1 MSPLLANIYLHYV
14 FDLWVQHWRKQAR
27 GEVIVV
33 RYADDFIV
41 GFQYR
46 QDADRFMTEL
56 RERLAKFCLELHP
69 EKTRLIEFGRYAAER
84 RREKG
89 ARKPETFDFL
99 GFKHICGKTQ
109 NGKFAV
115 IRQTKAKKMRTKLK
129 EIKLELRRRLHHE
142 VPEVGQWL
150 RSVLKGHYRYYGV
163 PGNWDAM
170 SSFHAEIVR
179 YWMKSL
185 RRRSQKNKLT
195 RERIRRLVNAWL
207 PYPRITH
214 PYPSERLRV

>member
-1 MSPLLANIYLHYV
+1 MREHS
-14 FDLWVQHWRKQAR
+14 R

-46 QDADRFMTEL
+46 QEAERFMVQL
-56 RERLAKFCLELHP
+56 RERLAKFGLELHP
-69 EKTRLIEFGRYAAER
+69 DKTRLIEFGRFAADR

-89 ARKPETFDFL
+89 IGKPETFDFL
-99 GFKHICGKTQ
+99 GFKHICGKTR

-115 IRQTKAKKMRTKLK
+115 IRQTKAKKMRAKLK
-129 EIKLELRRRLHHE
+129 EIKLELRRRLHHG

-150 RSVLKGHYRYYGV
+150 RSVLQGHYRYYGV
-163 PGNWDAM
+163 PGNWHVM

-179 YWMKSL
+179 YWMMSL
-185 RRRSQKNKLT
+185 RRRSQKGKLK
-195 RERIRRLVNAWL
+195 RERIRRLVNTWL
-207 PYPRITH
+207 PYPRIMH